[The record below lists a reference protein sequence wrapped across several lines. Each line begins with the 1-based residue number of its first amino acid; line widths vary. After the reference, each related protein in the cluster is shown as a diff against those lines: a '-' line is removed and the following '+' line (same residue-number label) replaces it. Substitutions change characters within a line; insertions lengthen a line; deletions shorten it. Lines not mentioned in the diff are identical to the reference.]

1 MRSNVSVEEI
11 FTMIAW
17 TIAIKHT
24 NYISIH
30 LFIVSSAEET
40 VIKTFIVFRLF
51 VFVCIF
57 LFIKKDQFKNLFNE
71 PKIIKQKVV
80 FIFRFL
86 VFIYKG
92 KVSYF
97 RRSFT

>member
-30 LFIVSSAEET
+30 LFIVSSAGET
-40 VIKTFIVFRLF
+40 VIKTFIVFRL
-51 VFVCIF
+51 IF
-57 LFIKKDQFKNLFNE
+57 LLVYIYLEKEISFKNLFIE
-71 PKIIKQKVV
+71 RKIIKQKVV
-80 FIFRFL
+80 FIFL
-86 VFIYKG
+86 III
-92 KVSYF
+92 
-97 RRSFT
+97 